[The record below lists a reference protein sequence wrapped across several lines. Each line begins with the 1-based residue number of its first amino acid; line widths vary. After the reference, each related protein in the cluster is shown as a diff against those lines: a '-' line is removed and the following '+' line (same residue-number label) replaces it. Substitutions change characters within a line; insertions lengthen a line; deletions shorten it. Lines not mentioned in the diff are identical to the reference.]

1 MDNSNDD
8 RIAILTAN
16 GLRGSA
22 AGQTQP
28 PGGLMCVTLDTG
40 RRLWVAPE
48 LLIPQADGGYLLP
61 IAVSKEPDGSQAEAV
76 ETTILPVIEETASV
90 RKREVQTGG
99 VRISKVVH
107 ERTEQVAAETL
118 RERLDVRREPVDE
131 FVAEA
136 EPARQEG
143 DTTIVPIYEEVVVVE
158 KRLRLK
164 ERWVITRQRETHT
177 ETQPVALRSEEAII
191 EQMGANEAHGQPGP
205 RTAPEDS
212 TGQ

>member
-1 MDNSNDD
+1 MMDNSTDN
-8 RIAILTAN
+8 RITILTAN
-16 GLRGSA
+16 GLHGSA
-22 AGQTQP
+22 PGQMQP
-28 PGGLMCVTLDTG
+28 PDGLMCVTLDSG

-48 LLIPQADGGYLLP
+48 LLIPQADGAYLLP
-61 IAVSKEPDGSQAEAV
+61 IAVSKEPAGDQPEAV

-107 ERTEQVAAETL
+107 ERTEQVAADTL
-118 RERLDVRREPVDE
+118 RERLDVRREAVDE
-131 FVAEA
+131 FVAEP

-164 ERWVITRQRETHT
+164 ERWLITRRRETHT
-177 ETQPVALRSEEAII
+177 QSQPVALRSEEAVI
-191 EQMGANEAHGQPGP
+191 EHLGADEAPGP
-205 RTAPEDS
+205 RPAPEEFP
-212 TGQ
+212 GQ